1 VALVIN
7 LPSGSRVIVLRGRGG
22 KMPKTKLLL
31 GTIFGTGLATAATAQ
46 QAPADA
52 TTAEQAPPNATEP
65 AEATETSPADIVV
78 TAQKRSERLQ
88 DVPLAVSVVSGAALS
103 TASRPSI
110 ETATQLVPSL
120 NFLKS
125 GTTLNQTIFLRGVGT
140 ATFSI
145 AGEPS
150 VSTVVDGVV
159 YARSGEAF
167 TDLVDVE
174 QLEVLR
180 GPQGTLFGKN
190 ASAGVINITT
200 RRPTSRLGGAIEAGY
215 FEGNEY
221 RLRGTLNVP
230 LSDQLLSR
238 ITTFYGKYDGN
249 IRNITTGEDVN
260 GYKRWGIRGQLLFQ
274 PAESTLRMLVIGDYY
289 KNNDDCCAEVIGT
302 YQPLTATVGGV
313 NTLTGFSSTNPI
325 FGALP
330 TPRGDETREVAQD
343 FVTRTRERGWGLSGQ
358 VDLDVGGHTLTSI
371 TAYRDWNNTEIR
383 DGDFL
388 PRAYVGFNQLHDR
401 GPQQSNTLS
410 QEIRLTS
417 PAQQFFTYVLGG
429 YLSRA
434 KAQRIFNREDVVC
447 TARTGAPTGVLIPC
461 GSANA
466 NPSTFPGATADFGST
481 FNNAAL
487 FGQGVLNVTDAFRVL
502 AGLRYTRDRLS
513 VFHSRNTRLAG
524 PGIQAS
530 FPVTPT
536 GTGQPATQF
545 RAKTRENNVSGKLAL
560 QYDLTPDVMAYA
572 SYTRGYKGPAY
583 NVFFNLNATG
593 TNVIE
598 PETVN
603 SYEAGLK
610 NSLLDGRLVLNL
622 TAFSAKYKNFQA
634 NNPDVVAGVV
644 VTRFTNAGSV
654 STKGA
659 ELDLYYQPVRDLT
672 FSGGLAYTKAQV
684 EQFRLPPGALPTQVI
699 PAGTP
704 LGYAPKWKGS
714 LSADYRAMGVGP
726 VDLWLGASTSGQT
739 KQLAQFSPDPVVR
752 QIATIDGYSITN
764 LTLGIGGNQDEW
776 RVTFLAR
783 NLFDRSYA
791 AAIQSG
797 GPAGTYRFQIPRDAD
812 RYVGVTGRINFG
824 GGR

>member
-1 VALVIN
+1 MSKAKFLI
-7 LPSGSRVIVLRGRGG
+7 GT
-22 KMPKTKLLL
+22 ML
-31 GTIFGTGLATAATAQ
+31 GMGLTTTAAAQ
-46 QAPADA
+46 QAPTPAA
-52 TTAEQAPPNATEP
+52 SQPAQTTTAEGPSNATNP
-65 AEATETSPADIVV
+65 ATVTDVSPADIVV

-88 DVPLAVSVVSGAALS
+88 EVPLAVSVVSGAALS

-110 ETATQLVPSL
+110 ETATLLVPAL

-167 TDLVDVE
+167 TDLVDTD
-174 QLEVLR
+174 QMEVLR

-200 RRPTSRLGGAIEAGY
+200 KRPTATAGGSVEAGY
-215 FEGNEY
+215 FEGNEF
-221 RLRGTLNVP
+221 RLRGTVNVP
-230 LSDQLLSR
+230 LGDQLLSR
-238 ITTFYGKYDGN
+238 VTAFYGKYDGN
-249 IRNITTGEDVN
+249 IRNVTLGTDVN
-260 GYKRWGIRGQLLFQ
+260 GYKRWGVRGQLLFQ
-274 PAESTLRMLVIGDYY
+274 PRESTVRLLVIGDYY

-302 YQPLTATVGGV
+302 YAPLTATLGGT
-313 NTLTGFSSTNPI
+313 NQLTGFSSTNPV
-325 FGALP
+325 FTVLP
-330 TPRGDETREVAQD
+330 TPLGDKTRQVAQNL
-343 FVTRTRERGWGLSGQ
+343 VTRTQERGWGLSAQ
-358 VDLDVGGHTLTSI
+358 VDVDVGTNTLTSI

-388 PRAYVGFNQLHDR
+388 PRAYVGFNELHDR
-401 GPQQSNTLS
+401 GPQQSTTLS

-417 PAQQFFTYVLGG
+417 PGNQFFTYVLGG
-429 YLSRA
+429 YFSRA
-434 KAQRIFNREDVVC
+434 KAERIFNREDIVC
-447 TARTGAPTGVLIPC
+447 TAAAGAPTGVLIPC
-461 GSANA
+461 GGPNA
-466 NPSTFPGATADFGST
+466 TPSTFPGATADFGST
-481 FNNAAL
+481 FTNAAA
-487 FGQGVLNVTDAFRVL
+487 FGQGVVNLTDAFRVVV
-502 AGLRYTRDRLS
+502 GLRYTHDKLS

-530 FPVTPT
+530 FPVTTT

-545 RAKTRENNVSGKLAL
+545 RAKTSESNVSGKVAV
-560 QYDLTPDVMAYA
+560 QYDLTKDVMAYA

-583 NVFFNLNATG
+583 NVFFNLNSTG
-593 TNVIE
+593 TNVID

-610 NSLLDGRLVLNL
+610 NSLMNGRLVVNL

-659 ELDLYYQPVRDLT
+659 ELDLNFQPVRDLT

-684 EQFRLPPGALPTQVI
+684 EAFRLPPGALPSQVV
-699 PAGTP
+699 PSGTR

-714 LSADYRAMGVGP
+714 LSADYRVRDVGP
-726 VDLWLGASTSGQT
+726 VDIFLGASTSTQT

-752 QIATIDGYSITN
+752 KIATIQGYSITN
-764 LTLGIGGNQDEW
+764 ATIGIGGHMDEW
-776 RVTFLAR
+776 RVTLLAR
-783 NLFDRSYA
+783 NLFDKSYA

-797 GPAGTYRFQIPRDAD
+797 GPAGAYRFQIPRDAD
-812 RYVGVTGRINFG
+812 RYIGVTGRFNFG

>member
-1 VALVIN
+1 M
-7 LPSGSRVIVLRGRGG
+7 S
-22 KMPKTKLLL
+22 KKKLLI
-31 GTIFGTGLATAATAQ
+31 GTVIGMGLTSAANAQ
-46 QAPADA
+46 TAPAQTDP
-52 TTAEQAPPNATEP
+52 TTGANAPANATEP
-65 AEATETSPADIVV
+65 ADATEASPGDIVV
-78 TAQKRSERLQ
+78 TAQKRSDRLQ

-110 ETATQLVPSL
+110 ETATLLVPSL

-167 TDLVDVE
+167 TDLVDVD

-200 RRPTSRLGGAIEAGY
+200 KRPTARAGGSVEAGY
-215 FEGNEY
+215 FEGTEV
-221 RLRGTLNVP
+221 RLRGTLNMP

-249 IRNITTGEDVN
+249 IRNVTTGGDVN
-260 GYKRWGIRGQLLFQ
+260 GYKRYGVRGQLLFQ
-274 PAESTLRMLVIGDYY
+274 PAESTLRVLVIGDYY

-302 YQPLTATVGGV
+302 FAPVTATVGGV
-313 NTLTGFSSTNPI
+313 NTLTGFASTNPV
-325 FGALP
+325 FTALP
-330 TPRGDETREVAQD
+330 APRGDETRQIAQNLI
-343 FVTRTRERGWGLSGQ
+343 TRTKERGWGLSGQ
-358 VDLDVGGHTLTSI
+358 IDLDVGNHTLTSI

-388 PRAYVGFNQLHDR
+388 PRAYVGFNELHDR

-417 PAQQFFTYVLGG
+417 PGQQFFTYVLGG
-429 YLSRA
+429 YVSRA
-434 KAQRIFNREDVVC
+434 KAERIFNREDIVC
-447 TARTGAPTGVLIPC
+447 TAATGAPTGVLLPC
-461 GSANA
+461 GGPNTNA
-466 NPSTFPGATADFGST
+466 STFPGATAEFGST

-487 FGQGVLNVTDAFRVL
+487 FGQGVVNVGDAFRVL

-524 PGIQAS
+524 PGIAAS

-545 RAKTRENNVSGKLAL
+545 RAKTSESNVSGKLAL
-560 QYDLTPDVMAYA
+560 QYDLTPDVMTYA

-622 TAFSAKYKNFQA
+622 AVFSAKYKNFQA

-672 FSGGLAYTKAQV
+672 FSGGLAYTRAQV

-699 PAGTP
+699 PSGTP

-714 LSADYRAMGVGP
+714 LSADYRAREVGP
-726 VDLWLGASTSGQT
+726 VDVWLGASVSGQT

-752 QIATIDGYSITN
+752 QIATIEGYSITN
-764 LTLGIGGNQDEW
+764 VTIGVGGNQDEW
-776 RVTFLAR
+776 RVTLLAR
-783 NLFDRSYA
+783 NLFDKSYA

-797 GPAGTYRFQIPRDAD
+797 GPGGAYRFQIPRDAD
-812 RYVGVTGRINFG
+812 RYIGVTGRINFG

>member
-1 VALVIN
+1 MRK
-7 LPSGSRVIVLRGRGG
+7 S
-22 KMPKTKLLL
+22 TLLL
-31 GTIFGTGLATAATAQ
+31 GTILGLGLTTTAFAQATPDTANQ
-46 QAPADA
+46 PADTDQPANA
-52 TTAEQAPPNATEP
+52 TTPD
-65 AEATETSPADIVV
+65 EATSQSPGDIVV

-88 DVPLAVSVVSGAALS
+88 DVPVAVSVVSGAALS
-103 TASRPSI
+103 AASRPSI
-110 ETATQLVPSL
+110 ETASQLVPSL

-167 TDLVDVE
+167 TDLVDVD

-200 RRPTSRLGGAIEAGY
+200 KRPTNRMGGSIEAGY
-215 FEGNEY
+215 FDEGEY
-221 RLRGTLNVP
+221 RLRGTLNIP

-238 ITTFYGKYDGN
+238 VTTFYGKYDGN
-249 IRNITTGEDVN
+249 IRNITTDEDVN
-260 GYKRWGIRGQLLFQ
+260 GYKRWGLRGQLLFQ
-274 PAESTLRMLVIGDYY
+274 PTDSPLRLLLIGDYY

-302 YQPLTATVGGV
+302 TSPTTAVVNGV
-313 NTLTGFSSTNPI
+313 NTLTGFVATSPI
-325 FGALP
+325 YGALP
-330 TPRGDETREVAQD
+330 TPRGDKSRQVAQNL
-343 FVTRTRERGWGLSGQ
+343 VTRTLERGWGLSAQ
-358 VDLDVGGHTLTSI
+358 ADLDVGDHTLTSI
-371 TAYRDWNNTEIR
+371 TAYRDWNNTEVR

-388 PRAYVGFNQLHDR
+388 PRAYVGFVQLHDR
-401 GPQQSNTLS
+401 GPQQSNTFS
-410 QEIRLTS
+410 QEVRLTS
-417 PAQQFFTYVLGG
+417 PGQQFFTYVLGG

-434 KAQRIFNREDVVC
+434 EAERTFNREDIVC
-447 TARTGAPTGVLIPC
+447 TAATGAPAGVLIPC

-466 NPSTFPGATADFGST
+466 NPSTFPGGTATFGSV
-481 FNNAAL
+481 FKNAAL
-487 FGQGVLNVTDAFRVL
+487 FGQGVINVTDAFRVVG
-502 AGLRYTRDRLS
+502 GLRYTRDRLS

-524 PGIQAS
+524 PGIAPS

-536 GTGQPATQF
+536 GTGQPASLF
-545 RAKTRENNVSGKLAL
+545 EAKTKESNVSGKAAL
-560 QYDLTPDVMAYA
+560 QYNLTPDVMAYA

-583 NVFFNLNATG
+583 NVFFNLGAIG

-610 NSLLDGRLVLNL
+610 NSLLNGRLVLNL

-659 ELDLYYQPVRDLT
+659 ELDLYYQPARDFT
-672 FSGGLAYTKAQV
+672 ISGGVAYTDAQV
-684 EQFRLPPGALPTQVI
+684 ERFRLPPGALPTQVV
-699 PAGTP
+699 PSGTP

-714 LSADYRAMGVGP
+714 LSADYRARDVGP
-726 VDLWLGASTSGQT
+726 VDLWLGGSVSAQS

-764 LTLGIGGNQDEW
+764 LSAGIGGHDDRW
-776 RVTFLAR
+776 RVTLLVR
-783 NLFDRSYA
+783 NLFDTSYA

-797 GPAGTYRFQIPRDAD
+797 GPAGAYRFQIPRDAD
-812 RYVGVTGRINFG
+812 RYFGITGRLNFG
-824 GGR
+824 AGR